1 MFNIQPT
8 DGINDLRK
16 SRTSARPLGIWYK
29 VVFKALSLWFVKIQ
43 PALGHE
49 GMRIGVD
56 FWVDLKKDGSHATN
70 RLRGV
75 SGSHLSGSE
84 GYAGNAM

>member
-8 DGINDLRK
+8 DGTNDLRK
-16 SRTSARPLGIWYK
+16 SRTSARSLGIWYK
-29 VVFKALSLWFVKIQ
+29 VMFKALSLWLVKVH

-56 FWVDLKKDGSHATN
+56 LWVDLKKGGSHATN
-70 RLRGV
+70 RLRNV
-75 SGSHLSGSE
+75 SGCHLSGSE
-84 GYAGNAM
+84 